1 LGFHS
6 EGLRKLAYAQLFVS
20 HQGMEQT
27 QPGIVGKYFKDC
39 RKATGLDR
47 GQKGAIL
54 KRHVLATG
62 LGL

>member
-1 LGFHS
+1 
-6 EGLRKLAYAQLFVS
+6 
-20 HQGMEQT
+20 MEQT

>member
-1 LGFHS
+1 
-6 EGLRKLAYAQLFVS
+6 
-20 HQGMEQT
+20 MEQS
-27 QPGIVGKYFKDC
+27 QPGIVGEHFEDC